1 MIINLL
7 VMWDSWWR
15 CWCCQDSVKLH
26 WFSCR
31 LRGSAYETQW
41 VTSQQDHG
49 DLEGGAPFSKVRKYL
64 SACLLSTHR
73 FAIWRYPD
81 TGWWWRQRKQRPV
94 KMNKSEQY
102 WSWPADWFISFTR
115 HYLHLIGTL
124 THFCRCDADGQNAC
138 TLLKMHQECISPWIL
153 VGFILLSLFW
163 KHQPRSCISPMSS
176 WSALTSGAGRS
187 VKSSSADERNVCVDG
202 ARFRVHSQPFA
213 MGKFLSPQ
221 GCPAPCCSMS
231 WEQSCHFEQLS
242 KFLLPAERTCEGWNS
257 AKCLLLNRPN
267 IFWGLFIKNKTTER
281 EI

>member
-7 VMWDSWWR
+7 VMRDSWWR

-26 WFSCR
+26 WFPCR

-49 DLEGGAPFSKVRKYL
+49 DLEGGAPFLKVRKYL

-115 HYLHLIGTL
+115 HYLHLIETL
-124 THFCRCDADGQNAC
+124 THFCRCDADRQNAC

-153 VGFILLSLFW
+153 VGFTLLSLFW

-176 WSALTSGAGRS
+176 WSALTPGAGRS
-187 VKSSSADERNVCVDG
+187 VKSSSADEREGVCWWCQIPCPFSAFCYGEVPFPSRLSRSMLQHVLG
-202 ARFRVHSQPFA
+202 TVLSLWAALQVPAASRKNLWGVKQRQVPAAQQTKYILRVIHQ
-213 MGKFLSPQ
+213 
-221 GCPAPCCSMS
+221 
-231 WEQSCHFEQLS
+231 E
-242 KFLLPAERTCEGWNS
+242 
-257 AKCLLLNRPN
+257 
-267 IFWGLFIKNKTTER
+267 
-281 EI
+281 